1 MTSLPP
7 LRCLITAGPT
17 REYFDPVRYISNPST
32 GKMGYALA
40 AAALAAG
47 CRVELV
53 SGPVALPV
61 PDGATLH
68 KVETASEMLASA
80 SALFPAC
87 DILIKTAA
95 VCDMRPRHYSAHK
108 VKKESLTQIVEF
120 EPVPD
125 ILKILSARKTSVQTV
140 VGFAAETEDVEKHAL
155 AKLTAKNLDLIVA
168 NQVGRDGPEN
178 AFGAETNRVL
188 LLGRDGTRQEYGP
201 APKFDVARWL
211 VASILAFHARG
222 QPGE

>member
-1 MTSLPP
+1 MTPP

-53 SGPVALPV
+53 SGPVALPA
-61 PDGATLH
+61 PGGAVLH
-68 KVETASEMLASA
+68 AVGTAEEMLARA
-80 SALFPAC
+80 SELFPAC

-95 VCDMRPRHYSAHK
+95 VCDMRPCHYSARK
-108 VKKESLTQIVEF
+108 VKKESLARVVEF

-125 ILKILSARKTSVQTV
+125 ILKILSSAKTPAQTV
-140 VGFAAETEDVEKHAL
+140 VGFAAETEEVEKHAL
-155 AKLTAKNLDLIVA
+155 AKLMAKHLDLIVA
-168 NQVGRDGPEN
+168 NQVGPGGSSN
-178 AFGAETNRVL
+178 AFGSGTNHVF
-188 LLGRDGTRQEYGP
+188 LLGRDGMRQEYGP
-201 APKFDVARWL
+201 APKPDVARWL
-211 VASILAFHARG
+211 MAAILARHAHGRAG
-222 QPGE
+222 V